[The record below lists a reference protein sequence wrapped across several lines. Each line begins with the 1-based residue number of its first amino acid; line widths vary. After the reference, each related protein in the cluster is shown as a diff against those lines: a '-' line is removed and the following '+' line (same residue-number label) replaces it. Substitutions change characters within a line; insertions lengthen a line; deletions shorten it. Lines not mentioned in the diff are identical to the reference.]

1 MTSKPNGTQTMSK
14 QPIENKTTVCNSAVN
29 EEIEEEYMEAYA
41 VLYGP
46 NGFWPAP
53 AGGVV

>member
-1 MTSKPNGTQTMSK
+1 MSK